1 MTIENCWASVVYP
14 PRALRFLKV
23 ADLRHARCAI
33 WISHPCRLLV
43 AASVAIVSLAACDV
57 QAASLSSAREFSGV
71 PHDCKCATKCRGDSC
86 CCGPHKAKTRAPA
99 PEPTDVPDRKLESPC
114 QIKSTPCRDSG
125 LPSASS
131 NGPVSKNASLVKF
144 ERLRLAT
151 VGSLLPFSTHRLIPD
166 RWASQLDRPPERL
179 PLA

>member
-1 MTIENCWASVVYP
+1 VSPVS
-14 PRALRFLKV
+14 RAIR
-23 ADLRHARCAI
+23 I
-33 WISHPCRLLV
+33 NEPCRILLAASLFV
-43 AASVAIVSLAACDV
+43 ALIGAHDGIAASV
-57 QAASLSSAREFSGV
+57 SSAQGNTAA

-86 CCGPHKAKTRAPA
+86 CCGPHKVKTQAPS
-99 PEPTDVPDRKLESPC
+99 PEPTDDPDRKLESPC
-114 QIKSTPCRDSG
+114 QIKSIPCGDSG